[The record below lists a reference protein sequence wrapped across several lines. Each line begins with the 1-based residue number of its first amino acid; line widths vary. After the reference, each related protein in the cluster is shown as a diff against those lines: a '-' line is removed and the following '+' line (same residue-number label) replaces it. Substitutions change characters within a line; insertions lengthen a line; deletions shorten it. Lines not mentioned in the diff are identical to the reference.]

1 MSNHQTVI
9 VYRNPVEAE
18 MWEFWGPYIPY
29 LAMGAIFLIVGFLLV
44 YWIFSMINKSARN
57 KRYNS
62 SHYDSAEYNTLAD
75 L

>member
-1 MSNHQTVI
+1 MANQTII
-9 VYRNPVEAE
+9 VYRNPMEE
-18 MWEFWGPYIPY
+18 QMWEFWSPIIPY
-29 LAMGAIFLIVGFLLV
+29 LAGAAVVLIVGYLV
-44 YWIFSMINKSARN
+44 VMGVLYMIAKSSKR